1 MPISD
6 AELQILIEKIA
17 LDHNWDLNAYK
28 WPTLKRRIKARMV
41 EKKCETP
48 EKYYALI
55 DSDPEEY
62 KNLINALTVNYT
74 QWFRDDS
81 VWDLILDIM
90 TKQAHDKSE
99 VRIWS
104 AGCATGEEAYS
115 LAILAYKIKNF
126 YSKKGHKVDF
136 IIHATDVD
144 EICIK
149 AAREGVYETANV
161 NISEEEIDHYFN
173 RKGSKLAIKPEYKEM
188 VTFSRLDLAK
198 DHYPAKL
205 DLILCR
211 NVMIYFTKE
220 LQKII
225 FENFYYSMKKGAYL
239 VTGKT
244 EVMPVKTNSLFEI
257 VDLEDRIFKKVN

>member
-81 VWDLILDIM
+81 DL
-90 TKQAHDKSE
+90 S
-99 VRIWS
+99 
-104 AGCATGEEAYS
+104 CACFVIIS
-115 LAILAYKIKNF
+115 KIKF
-126 YSKKGHKVDF
+126 QTESH
-136 IIHATDVD
+136 
-144 EICIK
+144 
-149 AAREGVYETANV
+149 
-161 NISEEEIDHYFN
+161 
-173 RKGSKLAIKPEYKEM
+173 
-188 VTFSRLDLAK
+188 
-198 DHYPAKL
+198 
-205 DLILCR
+205 R
-211 NVMIYFTKE
+211 NH
-220 LQKII
+220 
-225 FENFYYSMKKGAYL
+225 
-239 VTGKT
+239 
-244 EVMPVKTNSLFEI
+244 
-257 VDLEDRIFKKVN
+257 